1 MQISAEG
8 EEGVT
13 AVGLSH
19 VFDVLQVQH
28 AIAEQS
34 LQNVG
39 PLKMATDLDLVGHS
53 HPAMKLDCRRAHIA

>member
-19 VFDVLQVQH
+19 VFDVLQVFD
-28 AIAEQS
+28 ALDGVVPRFIAGTADEVDARIQAF
-34 LQNVG
+34 VEEG
-39 PLKMATDLDLVGHS
+39 W
-53 HPAMKLDCRRAHIA
+53 